1 MVVDSILAVEKIL
14 RDTMKGQ
21 ETSFSTVTKELT
33 DLYEKKN
40 ADYGD
45 SFTKTYELFGDMA
58 VASRLHDKMS
68 RIFSLITKDE
78 KDIKIK
84 GEALHDTVKDLVNYG
99 IMWLVE
105 LEKKEQGTAN
115 KNKLG
120 DFFIIEVA
128 TKGATEQGGR
138 LIYDIIA
145 NSTIPRFVSA
155 LRRFNPTEV
164 LITID
169 QRPFLENRVLRIEL
183 KEPEKFVRTL
193 LSI

>member
-1 MVVDSILAVEKIL
+1 MVIDSIKAIEKI
-14 RDTMKGQ
+14 MEESYKEQ
-21 ETSFSTVTKELT
+21 ATSFSSVTKELT

-68 RIFSLITKDE
+68 RIISLITKDE

-105 LEKKEQGTAN
+105 LEKGN
-115 KNKLG
+115 KKKPTKLA
-120 DFFIIEVA
+120 DFFIIELA
-128 TKGATEQGGR
+128 TKGATEQDNK

-145 NSTIPRFVSA
+145 NSTIPQFMNTIVG
-155 LRRFNPTEV
+155 FNPTEV
-164 LITID
+164 LIAID
-169 QRPFLENRVLRIEL
+169 QRPFLENDVLRIEL
-183 KEPEKFVRTL
+183 SEPEKFARQL
-193 LSI
+193 LNYK